1 MRTLSL
7 AFVASLLVFAGCDAS
22 GPDGSVSASADA
34 KEIAGELTPIFDT
47 PSSLG
52 DYCVGTYL
60 ADPSP
65 ASNWTVLSGA
75 ALMSS
80 SSGTVTIETDGG
92 NSNPLVR
99 WISSGSNYDDT
110 IPRNTSHCLTL
121 QGPTQVGE
129 FCNVEYYVSK
139 PGTVYPYPSINWGFD
154 RDIYVNGPGSYGYPR
169 SLSFLTDD
177 SSFTITVTTP
187 VGTLT
192 KSVTVSSQYGC
203 P

>member
-1 MRTLSL
+1 MRILSL

-22 GPDGSVSASADA
+22 GPEASVSAAADA
-34 KEIAGELTPIFDT
+34 KEIAGELTPIFGT

-52 DYCVGTYL
+52 DYCVGTYF

-139 PGTVYPYPSINWGFD
+139 PGTAYPYPSINWGFD

-169 SLSFLTDD
+169 SLSLLTDD
-177 SSFTITVTTP
+177 TSFTITVTTP

-192 KSVTVSSQYGC
+192 KSVAVSSQYGC